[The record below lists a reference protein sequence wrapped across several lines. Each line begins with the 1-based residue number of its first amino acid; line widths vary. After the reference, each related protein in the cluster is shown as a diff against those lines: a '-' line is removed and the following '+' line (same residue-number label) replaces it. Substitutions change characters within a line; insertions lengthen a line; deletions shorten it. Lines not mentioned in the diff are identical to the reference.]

1 MPDENNDDAHMTP
14 FLQALYDCVKTHGPD
29 DNLDLLR
36 DLFTACGA
44 TAAMMEV
51 VREDPEVAMNIMRE
65 VLSSAIVAYNAVL
78 AMHAVHDT
86 SGDEDII
93 WMNNSIVGEA

>member
-1 MPDENNDDAHMTP
+1 MSDKTNDDAHMTP
-14 FLQALYDCVKTHGPD
+14 FLQALYDCVKAHGPE

-78 AMHAVHDT
+78 AMHAVHDA
-86 SGDEDII
+86 GDEDII
-93 WMNNSIVGEA
+93 WMNNSVIGEA

>member
-1 MPDENNDDAHMTP
+1 MSDKTNDDAKMTP

-29 DNLDLLR
+29 DDVELLR

-44 TAAMMEV
+44 TAAMMDI
-51 VREDPEVAMNIMRE
+51 VRDDPEIAMNIMRE
-65 VLSSAIVAYNAVL
+65 VLAAAITARNAVM
-78 AMHAVHDT
+78 AMHAVHNA
-86 SGDEDII
+86 GDEDII